1 MLKKKEI
8 QIEDG
13 AFVDNFT
20 NEFDL
25 LIQHG
30 NLGFYTS
37 CEVTHVIVFDKET
50 KQAYN
55 YYTVFVFEER
65 SLRNP
70 EPKYLTKKPLSL
82 SKRFSLSIMQ
92 YQIEIKDA
100 KQNYEKLI
108 TASAICDIGRG
119 QLNIGGFKKLSKQF
133 IPHDSTKTIPLN
145 KGLKN
150 NFKNGS
156 YILELFD
163 MQKPLVALL
172 SPKELQLAAK
182 KLNEIL
188 PIDLFVLSDRIGNV
202 VFQFP
207 SQILAI
213 DFKTDKEEQMLEFS
227 LNIDNRIFNPQ
238 RYLVTV
244 TNEFDDIFVGFG
256 IKEQVEQKSF
266 TLNTG
271 DTTTLNQI
279 KVIDKETQL
288 IVSLASTSF
297 IRSMKMNMHMGSRF
311 GNDRT
316 IIDGNGHTIL
326 LPVDSRDSFGIPRK
340 NELEWKDYTR
350 RRQYCMG
357 LEKLEKQMKFIQ
369 YGNQGKNDQEKAML
383 DIRKLIE
390 RFEDSK
396 IYLWDPYLS
405 ANDILNTLYFT
416 RHYNTELQAI
426 TSGIL
431 KKRNNVDGTN
441 YTDIKLWIADQK
453 KIFETRSNN
462 YGIKLEVR
470 CQHGNYGF
478 PFHDRFLIFISAE
491 DTAQVFSLGTSI
503 NSLGGAH
510 HIVQEV
516 NHPQHIVDAFEQ
528 LWNALDNKDCLVW
541 NSRQLSKKRI

>member
-1 MLKKKEI
+1 M
-8 QIEDG
+8 
-13 AFVDNFT
+13 DNFT
-20 NEFDL
+20 DEFDL
-25 LIQHG
+25 LIQQG

-37 CEVTHVIVFDKET
+37 CEVTHVTVFDKVT
-50 KQAYN
+50 KQAHN

-65 SLRNP
+65 RIRNP
-70 EPKYLTKKPLSL
+70 EPEYLTEKPLFL

-92 YQIEIKDA
+92 YQIEIADA
-100 KQNYEKLI
+100 KQAYEKLI
-108 TASAICDIGRG
+108 SASAICDIGCG

-133 IPHDSTKTIPLN
+133 IPHDSTKTITLN

-163 MQKPLVALL
+163 MQKPLTALL
-172 SPKELQLAAK
+172 SKKELQLAAQ
-182 KLNEIL
+182 KLHEIL
-188 PIDLFVLSDRIGNV
+188 PINLFVLSERVGNV

-207 SQILAI
+207 SQILNVN
-213 DFKTDKEEQMLEFS
+213 FKTDKEEQALEFS
-227 LNIDNRIFNPQ
+227 LSIDNRISNPQ
-238 RYLVTV
+238 RYLVMV
-244 TNEFDDIFVGFG
+244 TNEFDDNYVGFG
-256 IKEQVEQKSF
+256 IKEQVEQTGF

-271 DTTTLNQI
+271 DTGTLNQI
-279 KVIDKETQL
+279 KIIDKETQL
-288 IVSLASTSF
+288 IVSLAATSF
-297 IRSMKMNMHMGSRF
+297 MRSIRMKMHMGSRF

-316 IIDGNGHTIL
+316 IIDRSGHTIL
-326 LPVDSRDSFGIPRK
+326 LPVDSRDSFGIPGK
-340 NELEWKDYTR
+340 EELEWKDHIR
-350 RRQYCMG
+350 RRQYQMD
-357 LEKLEKQMKFIQ
+357 LERLENQMKFIQ
-369 YGNQGKNDQEKAML
+369 YGSQGKNDQEKAMH

-390 RFEDSK
+390 KFEDSK

-405 ANDILNTLYFT
+405 ADDILNTLYFT
-416 RHYNTELQAI
+416 RHYNTELRAI

-431 KKRNNVDGTN
+431 KKRNNIDGTN
-441 YTDIKLWIADQK
+441 YSDIKIWIADQK

-478 PFHDRFLIFISAE
+478 PFHDRFLIFISEE
-491 DTAQVFSLGTSI
+491 DTAQAFSLGTSI
-503 NSLGGAH
+503 NSLGSAH

-541 NSRQLSKKRI
+541 NSR